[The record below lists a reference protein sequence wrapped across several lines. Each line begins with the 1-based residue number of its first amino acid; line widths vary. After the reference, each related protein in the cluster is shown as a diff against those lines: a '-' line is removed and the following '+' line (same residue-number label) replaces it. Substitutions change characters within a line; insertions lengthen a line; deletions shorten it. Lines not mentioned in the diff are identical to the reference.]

1 MKPYTIKT
9 PELPTVN
16 EPMAMYNYTSQHAIG
31 SSYIRLL
38 DEVIGLTDEVIAK
51 WLNITTRTFRNY
63 KTKDTP
69 LKENTQEHVVALLSL
84 YKHGTE
90 VFESKDKFEKWLAQE
105 NFFLDNKAPMD
116 FLETISGILLINNR
130 LTAMEFGENV

>member
-9 PELPTVN
+9 PELPVVN

-90 VFESKDKFEKWLAQE
+90 VFESKDKFEKWLTQE